1 MVVGLPPHRLEQLV
15 INLIAPI
22 PGGNVVSFATDS
34 IATLPEEV
42 FFMMPN
48 IETFQVSNVELSKG
62 FLQPNPDGL
71 RANAKF
77 LPSLQSLWLKDFTLE
92 DGDWGHLTT
101 YLVHQTSDNQTI
113 SLDMTGDSPYVH
125 PGVAE
130 EIKGLVKE
138 FTVTVTES

>member
-1 MVVGLPPHRLEQLV
+1 MEGLPPHGQEQSV
-15 INLIAPI
+15 IDLIVPI
-22 PGGNVVSFATDS
+22 SGENVVSFATDS
-34 IATLPEEV
+34 IAKLPEV

-113 SLDMTGDSPYVH
+113 SLDMSGDSPYVH